1 MTFGNLRI
9 ITGKP
14 VIFLLRYLILISAK
28 QSIYNFRLNNL
39 FTILGFLK
47 NIFKEDSKKKAF
59 RDQLHNVL
67 GFTPGELSLYTTAL
81 SHRSVREGADEN
93 NERLEFLGDAVLSSI
108 VAHYL
113 FMKYPY
119 KGEGFLTEM
128 RSKMV
133 NRQQLNDIGIKMG
146 LKKITI
152 YNKQDNALKISQIF
166 GNTLEALI
174 GAVYLDRGYKKT
186 QRWVEK
192 YIIST
197 HMFMDDL
204 ENIEINVKNKL
215 YGWANKNGKVLEFE
229 TLGEKFENGRRLFTI
244 GATVD
249 GELIAEAKGYN
260 KKDASQIAA
269 QLAVDKL
276 GL

>member
-1 MTFGNLRI
+1 MKL
-9 ITGKP
+9 
-14 VIFLLRYLILISAK
+14 
-28 QSIYNFRLNNL
+28 
-39 FTILGFLK
+39 LK
-47 NIFKEDSKKKAF
+47 NFFKEDTKKKEF
-59 RDQLHNVL
+59 RNQLSNVI
-67 GFTPGELSLYTTAL
+67 GFTPGELDLYITAL

-93 NERLEFLGDAVLSSI
+93 NERLEFLGDAVLSSV

-113 FMKYPY
+113 FKKYPY

-152 YNKQDNALKISQIF
+152 YNKHDNSLKISQIF

-174 GAVYLDRGYKKT
+174 GAVYLDKGYKKT

-197 HMFMDDL
+197 HMFLDDL
-204 ENIEINVKNKL
+204 ETVEINIKNKL
-215 YGWANKNGKVLEFE
+215 YGWANKNGKTLEFE

-249 GELIAEAKGYN
+249 GELVAEGKGYN

-269 QLAVDKL
+269 QLAVEKL